1 MTTKTKTPPATPPQ
15 HTEGQTQATTKIE
28 ASTCDYTTRMY
39 EQTATA
45 LLMAAL
51 TATPAQVIT
60 DVAETLQPRDWPTPA
75 HRTVWQAIAD
85 HADNLTRTGQGA
97 TLPVIEDVAGA
108 LTQSGNMNNEHVRAV
123 ILDAVGTVRGGRST
137 TPQAAE
143 RLANL
148 LRRYRLQ
155 TVLKATSQALEQ
167 AADGGDYE
175 IRRALRYT
183 SYLPAFA
190 ERAGVAVDD

>member
-1 MTTKTKTPPATPPQ
+1 MQTATKTPPATPPQ
-15 HTEGQTQATTKIE
+15 HAEGQTPAK
-28 ASTCDYTTRMY
+28 ASTSDYTTRMY

-45 LLMAAL
+45 LLMSAL
-51 TATPAQVIT
+51 TATPAQVIVE
-60 DVAETLQPRDWPTPA
+60 VAATLQSRDWPTPA
-75 HRTVWQAIAD
+75 HCTVWQAIAD
-85 HADNLTRTGQGA
+85 HAQELAHAGQGA

-108 LTQSGNMNNEHVRAV
+108 LTQAGEMNNEYVRAV
-123 ILDAVGTVRGGRST
+123 ILDAVGTVRGGHST
-137 TPQAAE
+137 TPQTTE

-155 TVLKATSQALEQ
+155 AVLKATAQALEQ

-175 IRRALRYT
+175 IHRALRYT